1 MTLDGPWGRP
11 VPATR
16 PSAEARRQWR
26 EAREFQSS
34 AQRLFKHPT
43 IAFVEWL
50 LLETLQE
57 LLDERGDA
65 VSQAELAR
73 RSGLSERVVSY
84 WMLLLSDLGIVD
96 REPDADGRAWGV
108 ILTDL
113 GQRTVQACNER
124 LEEAG
129 LTG

>member
-1 MTLDGPWGRP
+1 M
-11 VPATR
+11 
-16 PSAEARRQWR
+16 
-26 EAREFQSS
+26 
-34 AQRLFKHPT
+34 
-43 IAFVEWL
+43 
-50 LLETLQE
+50 LETVQE
-57 LLDERGDA
+57 LLDEQGEA
-65 VSQAELAR
+65 VTQAEVAR

-84 WMLLLSDLGIVD
+84 WMLLLSDLGVVD

-113 GQRTVQACNER
+113 GQRTLQACNDR